1 MNCIAFKN
9 NLNLNLNLN
18 LNVDDTVYVKLNG
31 NIFDESKVVEK
42 SNAKNLIGVSL
53 PEDAVKYIYNMQ
65 NNNYPIKYKLVKKGD
80 K

>member
-9 NLNLNLNLN
+9 NLNLNLN